1 MRVSISAIGSVTAI
15 FLFPYQLALRTP
27 GSSPVS
33 AMFLKQMR
41 QSPKCLM
48 YAFGLP
54 QLLHLLCSRTLNF
67 FGFFQLAIFDFFAML
82 SDLSF
87 FDCAFVA
94 AYALPHLDS
103 RFRRNDG

>member
-1 MRVSISAIGSVTAI
+1 
-15 FLFPYQLALRTP
+15 
-27 GSSPVS
+27 
-33 AMFLKQMR
+33 MFLKQMR

-67 FGFFQLAIFDFFAML
+67 FGFFQLALFDFFAML

-94 AYALPHLDS
+94 AYALAPPVVPAKAGTTGEDPSPRLDS
-103 RFRRNDG
+103 RF